1 MNFIT
6 ENWLELLIGLMAAAK
21 VIINLTPSD
30 RDNKI
35 FGLLDRVID
44 ALIPNY
50 PKKK

>member
-1 MNFIT
+1 
-6 ENWLELLIGLMAAAK
+6 MAAAK